1 MSFLIAKD
9 EVSDF
14 KTREIGFLDTTC
26 NIDRIILINDK
37 CAYHAYVTE
46 GLRVNSMM

>member
-1 MSFLIAKD
+1 MSFSIAKD

-14 KTREIGFLDTTC
+14 KTREICSLDKKS

-37 CAYHAYVTE
+37 CVYHAYVTE
-46 GLRVNSMM
+46 GPRVNSMM